1 MEYEIKSVEIDKFF
15 TSTTDRDGEPYMS
28 KDKTDPITGK
38 VKKGNPFTK
47 VDIYIDPR
55 EVDDTEFEGK
65 MTYFDYFG
73 NMDNY
78 GQGQVIS
85 GIVKKV
91 EYGDKSY
98 FNFELPASGRRA
110 VELDV
115 KKLQD
120 EVKELQEEVFGRTK
134 SERVDDTEGKSEE
147 DGLPF

>member
-15 TSTTDRDGEPYMS
+15 TSTTDRDGKPYVS
-28 KDKTDPITGK
+28 
-38 VKKGNPFTK
+38 KKGNPFTK

-134 SERVDDTEGKSEE
+134 NEEVEDTEGKSEE